1 MMTAIGASSPP
12 PHKLLTNTCLLGWV
26 DASRLPNRDSHAA
39 QWCGG
44 PIGVDRLALTRAP
57 ALLAGA
63 FVVAFDDERAAQAA
77 ARECRSTAFV
87 ADVTEGVH
95 GGWQLH
101 LRRKGLFPA
110 DERDRYASRV
120 RRIVVPH
127 GGRYE
132 TFLPDVQ
139 ELNAGARHERTTT

>member
-1 MMTAIGASSPP
+1 
-12 PHKLLTNTCLLGWV
+12 V
-26 DASRLPNRDSHAA
+26 YASRLPPRETHAA
-39 QWCGG
+39 HWCSG
-44 PIGVDRLALTRAP
+44 PIGNDGHALTRAP

-87 ADVTEGVH
+87 ADVSEGVQ
-95 GGWQLH
+95 GGWQLS

-139 ELNAGARHERTTT
+139 TLNGGGRHERTTT